1 MEITTTRFTI
11 KGRWDGDRNG
21 SGVMVTKDVN
31 IPVSAPAE
39 FDGPGIGSNPE
50 ELLVASAATC
60 YIITLA
66 SLLSRKGIKYSH
78 LDISSVGITE
88 EKGNKLTFKA
98 IIHRPVIVIK
108 DRDEELKK
116 EAERIARQAE
126 KACFIG
132 QTLKPG
138 VAISV
143 EPDVKFV

>member
-1 MEITTTRFTI
+1 MEVI
-11 KGRWDGDRNG
+11 KTHFKISGSWDGDRNG
-21 SGVMVTKDVN
+21 SGTMVTNDVR

-66 SLLSRKGIKYSH
+66 YLLNRRGIDYSH
-78 LDISSVGITE
+78 LDINSEGITE
-88 EKGNKLTFKA
+88 EKGNDLTFKA
-98 IIHRPVIVIK
+98 IVHRPVIVV
-108 DRDEELKK
+108 RGGDEGKRETVD
-116 EAERIARQAE
+116 RIARQAE

-143 EPDVKFV
+143 EPDIRFA